1 MSACIVCLCQISSAF
16 VGVDGGGGGTEVV
29 RVGEEEKAIWWRII
43 VNESYLWLG
52 FPALPRR
59 YAQFS
64 LVHITFGCFSSVCI
78 LRASFCSYKM
88 VVDCYITGYQ
98 NDLIRFHDRKAYLIK
113 PSQDELASSL
123 VRFVLR

>member
-64 LVHITFGCFSSVCI
+64 LVHITFGCFSSC
-78 LRASFCSYKM
+78 LCAFCELPS
-88 VVDCYITGYQ
+88 V
-98 NDLIRFHDRKAYLIK
+98 LIRWSLIAI
-113 PSQDELASSL
+113 SRDI
-123 VRFVLR
+123 RMT